1 MGYVLMGL
9 ATMNEIGIN
18 GAVLQMFSHGIMTA
32 LMFAMVGV
40 IYDQTHVRDMT
51 AFGGLSKNMPRYAAY
66 WAFAGLSSLGL
77 PGLAGFIAEF
87 HIFVGTFRAGY
98 IWAGALGILA
108 AAITATYIL
117 RMLAMAFFGPFNERW
132 AALKDMRLAEQFG
145 GAVLIFF
152 LAFMGLWPAP
162 FVDRIAATVSTLPGI
177 S

>member
-18 GAVLQMFSHGIMTA
+18 GAVLQMFAHGIMTA

-40 IYDQTHVRDMT
+40 IYDQAHIRDMRL
-51 AFGGLSKNMPRYAAY
+51 FGGLSKNMPRYTAY

-77 PGLAGFIAEF
+77 PGLAGFVAEL
-87 HIFVGTFRAGY
+87 HIFVGTFQTY
-98 IWAGALGILA
+98 PWAGALGILA

-117 RMLAMAFFGPFNERW
+117 RMLAMAFFVPFNERW
-132 AALKDMRLAEQFG
+132 ANLKEMRPAELFG

-152 LAFMGLWPAP
+152 LAFMGMWPMP
-162 FVDRIAATVSTLPGI
+162 FVDRIAATVNTLPGVGG
-177 S
+177 